1 VTKLNGTKISAAKP
15 RIATRAPRLASP
27 KVAASI
33 YQTAEYREWRRS
45 VIGRSGGHCQDP
57 ACADPMRSTRL
68 FADHVVELRD
78 GGAPFDVVNGLARCG
93 AYHSKKTLAERARRM
108 GMR

>member
-1 VTKLNGTKISAAKP
+1 VTKLNLTKIRASKP
-15 RIATRAPRLASP
+15 RIATRAPRIASP
-27 KVAASI
+27 KVAAPI
-33 YQTAEYREWRRS
+33 YQTAEYRNWRAA

-78 GGAPFDVVNGLARCG
+78 GGAPFDVANGVALCG
-93 AYHSKKTLAERARRM
+93 ACHTSKTMRERARRM